1 MDLFWVRN
9 LAHAKFTDGHWRL
22 PNAQQA
28 KQHSKAS
35 LIATIRDIYQELVI
49 AVNTYNQHVQVTR
62 QIKLLPIYEQSDQT
76 MLGFIMMIG
85 ALQMRFERKSYR
97 LQATLES
104 LQGFRKIQELLHEF
118 EPRIDGLGGLS
129 WIMDGKSIMT
139 NEMIIKQLL
148 HDICSTAFE
157 MEWNI

>member
-9 LAHAKFTDGHWRL
+9 LAQAKFVQGQWRL
-22 PNAQQA
+22 PNELQA
-28 KQHSKAS
+28 KQHTKAS
-35 LIATIRDIYQELVI
+35 LMVTIRDIYQELVV

-62 QIKLLPIYEQSDQT
+62 QIKLLPIYEQSDQP
-76 MLGFIMMIG
+76 MIGFIMMIG
-85 ALQMRFERKSYR
+85 ALQMRFERKAFR

-104 LQGFRKIQELLHEF
+104 LQGFRKVQELIHEF